1 MLFTVIV
8 VIIVI
13 ILLVL
18 FMSKPH
24 NARKKEWDNFIAGK
38 LFAHRGL
45 FNNES
50 DHPENSLPA
59 FELAVENKYGIELD
73 VQLTKDKQLVV
84 HHDLSLKRSTGKDLK
99 VNQLT
104 YEEFQDLPLF
114 NSKETIP
121 LFTDVLKVIDGKV
134 PLIVE
139 IKVNYDY
146 LETTIK
152 TNEILN
158 SYSGNYCVE
167 SFNPL
172 AVKWYRQHRP
182 DIIRGQLSTDYFKDH
197 MKTNVLI
204 KVLMTNYL
212 SNFLTRPDFVAD
224 NFKFA
229 NRFGY
234 KLQHSFW
241 HANTICWTP
250 KNESDLK
257 DAQNNFDACIFDS
270 FDPRK

>member
-1 MLFTVIV
+1 MLII

-18 FMSKPH
+18 FMTKP
-24 NARKKEWDNFIAGK
+24 NNTRKKEWDKFTERK

-50 DHPENSLPA
+50 DHPENSLPS
-59 FELAVENKYGIELD
+59 FKLAVENKYGIELD
-73 VQLTKDKQLVV
+73 VQLTKDSQLVV
-84 HHDLSLKRSTGKDLK
+84 HHDLSLKRSTGKDLN

-104 YEEFQDLPLF
+104 YEELQNLSLF

-121 LFTDVLKVIDGKV
+121 LFTDVLKIIDGKV
-134 PLIVE
+134 PLMVE
-139 IKVNYDY
+139 IKVDYDY
-146 LETTIK
+146 LQTTIM
-152 TNEILN
+152 TNEILKN
-158 SYSGNYCVE
+158 YTGNYCVE

-182 DIIRGQLSTDYFKDH
+182 DIIRGQLSTDYFKDQ
-197 MKTNVLI
+197 MKTNILI
-204 KVLMTNYL
+204 KIIMTNYL
-212 SNFLTRPDFVAD
+212 ANFLTRPDFVAD
-224 NFKFA
+224 NFKFGY
-229 NRFGY
+229 RLGY

-241 HANTICWTP
+241 KANTICWTP
-250 KNESDLK
+250 KSKKDLENAK
-257 DAQNNFDACIFDS
+257 RNFDAYIFDS

>member
-1 MLFTVIV
+1 MLITLIIVIV
-8 VIIVI
+8 VI

-18 FMSKPH
+18 FMTKP
-24 NARKKEWDNFIAGK
+24 NTSRKKEWDKLIAGK

-50 DHPENSLPA
+50 DHPENSLLA
-59 FELAVENKYGIELD
+59 FQLAVDNNYGIELD

-84 HHDLSLKRSTGKDLK
+84 HHDLSLKRSTGMDLH

-104 YEEFQDLPLF
+104 YEELQNLPLF
-114 NSKETIP
+114 ISQETIP

-139 IKVNYDY
+139 IKVDYDY
-146 LETTIK
+146 LETTIM
-152 TNEILN
+152 TNEILKN
-158 SYSGNYCVE
+158 YIGNYCVE

-182 DIIRGQLSTDYFKDH
+182 DIIRGQLSTDYFNDH
-197 MKTNVLI
+197 MNTNVFI
-204 KVLMTNYL
+204 KFIMTNYL

-229 NRFGY
+229 KRFGY
-234 KLQHSFW
+234 QLQHSFW

-250 KNESDLK
+250 KNIMNLE
-257 DAQNNFDACIFDS
+257 DAKKNFDAYIFDS

>member
-1 MLFTVIV
+1 
-8 VIIVI
+8 
-13 ILLVL
+13 
-18 FMSKPH
+18 
-24 NARKKEWDNFIAGK
+24 
-38 LFAHRGL
+38 
-45 FNNES
+45 
-50 DHPENSLPA
+50 
-59 FELAVENKYGIELD
+59 
-73 VQLTKDKQLVV
+73 
-84 HHDLSLKRSTGKDLK
+84 
-99 VNQLT
+99 
-104 YEEFQDLPLF
+104 
-114 NSKETIP
+114 
-121 LFTDVLKVIDGKV
+121 VLKIIDGKV

-241 HANTICWTP
+241 NANTICWTP

>member
-18 FMSKPH
+18 FMTKPN

-104 YEEFQDLPLF
+104 YEELQDLPLF

-204 KVLMTNYL
+204 KVIMTNYL